1 METLRYSA
9 KRHVEG
15 QLVYVLHTRTDERWM
30 HLEDVPSRALL
41 AGEIH
46 ELALSINDDLKPTA
60 GVRDVVYIG
69 FFEIT
74 VAGIADVG
82 DEVWAGDVHLGDL
95 AGFDFVHM
103 PNHLNVVLS
112 TNQAATGA
120 EMGFDVG
127 TSIRFRTPE
136 GSVLPNVGPRDA

>member
-15 QLVYVLHTRTDERWM
+15 QLVYVLHTRADERWM

-46 ELALSINDDLKPTA
+46 ELVLSVNDDLKPGS

-69 FFEIT
+69 FFEVT
-74 VAGIADVG
+74 VAGVADVG
-82 DEVWAGDVHLGDL
+82 DEVWARDVRLGAL

-103 PNHLNVVLS
+103 PNHMNIVVS
-112 TNQAATGA
+112 TDQATTGA

-127 TSIRFRTPE
+127 TPIRFRTPD
-136 GSVLPNVGPRDA
+136 GAILPDVGPRKA